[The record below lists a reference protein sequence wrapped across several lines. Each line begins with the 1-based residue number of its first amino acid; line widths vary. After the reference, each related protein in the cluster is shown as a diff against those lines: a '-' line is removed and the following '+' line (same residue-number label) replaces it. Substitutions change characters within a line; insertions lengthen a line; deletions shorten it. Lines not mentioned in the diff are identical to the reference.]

1 MDVSQ
6 RFVHISEKMERVIM
20 LLYDYFESYSVQL
33 STEQDYFPILN
44 SVVKFFS
51 FSQFYS
57 VYFCTHILRNF

>member
-1 MDVSQ
+1 
-6 RFVHISEKMERVIM
+6 M

-51 FSQFYS
+51 FIQYIS
-57 VYFCTHILRNF
+57 VHIFSEICSYISFKITRNNLSDLLI